1 MLPGFNAEEP
11 FIAGVKIMQTT
22 SDDSKFNTVL
32 LVKAVVTKGVSRSAT
47 AASVHAYQPSQPQ
60 VLTDALKAQLAAANQ
75 QRRENLYPRL
85 VQTLAVIE
93 QGAPTHHQSQE
104 RVMSLEELSAANRA
118 RRNRLRE
125 TGYALPQS
133 SVA

>member
-1 MLPGFNAEEP
+1 
-11 FIAGVKIMQTT
+11 MQTT
-22 SDDSKFNTVL
+22 SSDSKFNIVL
-32 LVKAVVTKGVSRSAT
+32 PGKEVAAKGVSRNVAV
-47 AASVHAYQPSQPQ
+47 AMAYAYQPGQPQ

-75 QRRENLYPRL
+75 QRRESLYPRL

-104 RVMSLEELSAANRA
+104 RVMSLEELSVANRD

-125 TGYALPQS
+125 TGHLLPQS
-133 SVA
+133 SMA

>member
-1 MLPGFNAEEP
+1 
-11 FIAGVKIMQTT
+11 MQTT

-32 LVKAVVTKGVSRSAT
+32 PVKAV
-47 AASVHAYQPSQPQ
+47 AAQGTVRTPVAMVHTYQPSQPQ